1 MSEILESVSYSQ
13 DYKCIWGG
21 QHIKYL
27 HNGQHPVTKY
37 ILPKCKHSVDFSLP
51 SLSHFHNTREGGW
64 TEGGE
69 TQVSSP
75 APTTMAYNKFA
86 QIYRN
91 RFASEMFQVETKNSP
106 PSLTKISPQVDLI
119 R

>member
-1 MSEILESVSYSQ
+1 MQTFCWLLSAFI
-13 DYKCIWGG
+13 
-21 QHIKYL
+21 
-27 HNGQHPVTKY
+27 VTFPQY
-37 ILPKCKHSVDFSLP
+37 
-51 SLSHFHNTREGGW
+51 EGGG